1 MKKII
6 FILVTLVSFIS
17 ASAQEEK
24 IIDMNRTFN
33 ISGECIMFSKTP
45 VPKREDLCNLTF
57 EFANKVLINEN
68 SVTLKLKDA
77 DGHAVD
83 FYSWNDGVH
92 IMLLIGKDGNKMYT
106 VSDDTFSHLRIM
118 EIEKGKWGISVSSE
132 LIDEWAK

>member
-1 MKKII
+1 MKKLF
-6 FILVTLVSFIS
+6 FILVTLVSVLS
-17 ASAQEEK
+17 VRAQEEK
-24 IIDMNRTFN
+24 VIDMNRTFN
-33 ISGECIMFSKTP
+33 ISGECIMFSKTV

-68 SVTLKLKDA
+68 SVTLKLKDTE
-77 DGHAVD
+77 GHAVD

-92 IMLLIGKDGNKMYT
+92 ILLLIGKDGNKIYT
-106 VSDDTFSHLRIM
+106 VNDDTFSHLRIM

>member
-1 MKKII
+1 
-6 FILVTLVSFIS
+6 
-17 ASAQEEK
+17 
-24 IIDMNRTFN
+24 
-33 ISGECIMFSKTP
+33 MFSKKP

-83 FYSWNDGVH
+83 SYSWNDGVH
-92 IMLLIGKDGNKMYT
+92 IMLLIGMDGNKMYT
-106 VSDDTFSHLRIM
+106 VNDDIFSHLRIM

-132 LIDEWAK
+132 LIEEWAK